1 MKTFLDWSAYDTYGI
16 GDAYSGIPA
25 TGGNYAKAVA
35 VCMHSRDCQKTAKG
49 VMCPSFRVT
58 GEAKHSTEARV
69 AAFKAALNEGAGAE
83 AFADPRLDE
92 AMDLC
97 VSCKACK
104 KECPSA
110 VDMTLIKTEYLAQRH
125 EIRPPSLRLRLFG
138 GAPEWLSRYKT
149 LLRLA
154 IKAHNRLP
162 ALAKLVERW
171 IGVTARRPMPEP
183 AAKPFVAPA
192 PERGAAERGSVILF
206 VDTFCQHF
214 EPEIAEAA
222 IAVLE
227 HAGYARARRA
237 SRADDAE
244 PDRPLCCGRTYLTT
258 GLVEKA
264 RREAKRVLAAFEDEI
279 AAKTPIIG
287 LEPSCLLSLRDEL
300 YSLGLGPQ
308 VGELGKQLYLLEE
321 FLAREHQNKGL
332 RMKLKPLEASA
343 ASGARPLP
351 SKGVRRDEG
360 DAQGA
365 RLDSRLLLRG
375 RRDEL
380 LRHGRQL
387 RARGRALRD
396 LDADGGAV
404 AASRRARRAAG
415 AAHRQRLLLPP
426 SDRAWRGKT
435 GAAYRAGAQRRAGAG
450 RPSPAHCRHG
460 GPQASP
466 SSRRFVGA
474 RVPVTGA
481 ASRAFLRKDR

>member
-162 ALAKLVERW
+162 ALAGLVERW
-171 IGVTARRPMPEP
+171 IGLTARRPMPEP
-183 AAKPFVAPA
+183 AAKPFVAPTPSA
-192 PERGAAERGSVILF
+192 SAERGSVILF

-214 EPEIAEAA
+214 EPAIAEAA

-227 HAGYARARRA
+227 HAGYGVRVAHPAPT
-237 SRADDAE
+237 DAE

-332 RMKLKPLEASA
+332 RMKLKPLEAS
-343 ASGARPLP
+343 SGLVHGHCHQKAFGAMKAMRKVLGWIPGFSFDVVETSCCGMAGSFGLEAEHYETSMQMAELSLLP
-351 SKGVRRDEG
+351 
-360 DAQGA
+360 
-365 RLDSRLLLRG
+365 
-375 RRDEL
+375 
-380 LRHGRQL
+380 
-387 RARGRALRD
+387 
-396 LDADGGAV
+396 AV
-404 AASRRARRAAG
+404 RAAPQAPLIANG
-415 AAHRQRLLLPP
+415 FSCRHQIEH
-426 SDRAWRGKT
+426 
-435 GAAYRAGAQRRAGAG
+435 GAG
-450 RPSPAHCRHG
+450 RQARHIALVLRDALA
-460 GPQASP
+460 PQA
-466 SSRRFVGA
+466 
-474 RVPVTGA
+474 
-481 ASRAFLRKDR
+481 